1 MTNAVPGIGRRLA
14 SMLYE
19 SLVVFAVL
27 LIGFLLPQ
35 ILLSGF
41 GLVMAGRLL
50 WLHVLLL
57 LMVYFVWFW
66 LNGGQTLPMKTWKLR
81 LVGADG
87 RRPRPLEALLRYLA
101 AWPSILLCG
110 FGLFWAL
117 FDKDRQFLHDR
128 IAATSMFSAQ
138 GKFVRR
144 LSAAR
149 PTTASRWLPA
159 GTRPRALPRWQKAA
173 TS

>member
-1 MTNAVPGIGRRLA
+1 MADAVPGIARRLA

-41 GLVMAGRLL
+41 GLAMAGRLL

-81 LVGADG
+81 LASADG
-87 RRPRPLEALLRYLA
+87 RRLRPLQALLRYLA
-101 AWPSILLCG
+101 AWPSSVLCG

-117 FDKDRQFLHDR
+117 VDKDRQFLHDR
-128 IAATSMFSAQ
+128 IA
-138 GKFVRR
+138 
-144 LSAAR
+144 
-149 PTTASRWLPA
+149 
-159 GTRPRALPRWQKAA
+159 GTCIVFAEGR
-173 TS
+173 

>member
-1 MTNAVPGIGRRLA
+1 MTCAVPGIGRRLA

-41 GLVMAGRLL
+41 GLAVTSRLL
-50 WLHVLLL
+50 WLHMLLL

-81 LVGADG
+81 LTGADG
-87 RRPRPLEALLRYLA
+87 RPPRPMQALLRYLA

-110 FGLFWAL
+110 IGLFWAL
-117 FDKDRQFLHDR
+117 FDKDRQFLPPR
-128 IAATSMFSAQ
+128 IAGTSIVSAEGQ
-138 GKFVRR
+138 
-144 LSAAR
+144 
-149 PTTASRWLPA
+149 
-159 GTRPRALPRWQKAA
+159 
-173 TS
+173 